1 MSVKVLVCYSDE
13 CESMCY
19 VILMSVK
26 VLVTGYV
33 ILMNVKVLVC
43 YSDAC
48 VSMCYVILMNVKV
61 LVCYSDERES
71 IGMLC

>member
-26 VLVTGYV
+26 VLV
-33 ILMNVKVLVC
+33 
-43 YSDAC
+43 
-48 VSMCYVILMNVKV
+48 
-61 LVCYSDERES
+61 CYSDECECIGYIIQMIWES
-71 IGMLC
+71 IGMLF